1 MVRPSLFRA
10 AALLAFAFLFFQQAM
25 AQPPMATLTGQV
37 VSARTLE
44 PLPGASLALLP
55 GNVSLTGTT
64 DSSGHFR
71 IAAIP
76 VGHYALR
83 VTAVGHD
90 TLEVPELW
98 LRAGKQNVQ
107 RIELGPSSGQLGSV
121 TVSAMARERMSP
133 LGVQPFTVEQSL
145 RWAATFHDPARLV
158 SAMPGVATTNDEANH
173 LSIRGNSPNANTWLL
188 EGVEIVNPNHTG
200 NAGTATDL
208 PTLSGGGVTLLS
220 AQMLGPSQLLTGVL
234 PMDRDNAL
242 GGILDMRLRK
252 GNQERQEWTVQAG
265 LLGLDLATEGP
276 IGKGG
281 RSSYLANYRYSTV
294 GLLSSMGVDFGDE
307 HITYQDLSFHVALPA
322 GKRGAW
328 HVFGLGGNSS
338 NVFEAVHDSSQ
349 WEVDKDSRNIDYS
362 SRMGAVGARVRVPV
376 GRRGSFSAAMAASE
390 IDQQRAE
397 EQLADDYTVIGHE
410 RAVLNER
417 KLTGAVQLDGAMGAR
432 FRYAL
437 GATALQRQL
446 YTPQDHDTS
455 AWTIRPW
462 IHGRWALTE
471 HLELGA
477 GMGLPYFTGTQ
488 ELLAEP
494 RAQLAWRMRHG
505 RKLALAAGTRSQW
518 PQWQS
523 IATRGQGFTQQSIGL
538 SRSLD
543 IVLGYDHP
551 VGDRLVLHAEAY
563 HQHITELPVAAW
575 WTAINTLAVVNL
587 WNEQFALPIMSNGT
601 ATNQGVEASI
611 DHRFATGFFYRA
623 NLSMFNSTY
632 TVHGIT
638 DGTRWNNN
646 YIGNLLGGKEFRKE
660 KKDRVRTWGISGR
673 VNTMGGGWNPPLPAY
688 ADINGNVLFA
698 GQPEWERLPA
708 YFRLDLRVYLKKD
721 RKSHTGLWALDLQNV
736 TNQQNVAFRYWD
748 SRQGKVLAKNQLGL
762 IPNLSYRIEF

>member
-1 MVRPSLFRA
+1 MAIGCLISQL
-10 AALLAFAFLFFQQAM
+10 AM

-37 VSARTLE
+37 VAAQTLE

-55 GNVSLTGTT
+55 GNPHLTATT

-71 IAAIP
+71 ISAIP

-98 LRAGKQNVQ
+98 LRAGKQHVQ
-107 RIELGPSSGQLGSV
+107 RIELDLSSGHLGSV
-121 TVSAMARERMSP
+121 TISALARERPSL

-145 RWAATFHDPARLV
+145 RWAATFFDPARLV
-158 SAMPGVATTNDEANH
+158 SAIPGVATTNDEANH

-234 PMDRDNAL
+234 PMERDNAL

-252 GNQERQEWTVQAG
+252 GNQEKQEWTVQAG

-276 IGKGG
+276 IAQGG

-294 GLLSSMGVDFGDE
+294 GLLSSLGVDFGDE

-322 GKRGAW
+322 GKRGEW
-328 HVFGLGGNSS
+328 HLFGLGGNSS
-338 NVFEAVHDSSQ
+338 NVFKAVHDTSQ

-362 SRMGAVGARVRVPV
+362 SRMGAVGARIRVPV
-376 GRRGSFSAAMAASE
+376 GRRGSFSAALGASA
-390 IDQQRAE
+390 IDQVRDEQ
-397 EQLADDYTVIGHE
+397 QLADDYRTIGQE
-410 RAVLNER
+410 RAALNER
-417 KLTGAVQLDGAMGAR
+417 KLSGAVQWDGAVGAR

-437 GATALQRQL
+437 GATALERQL
-446 YTPQDHDTS
+446 YTPLDPDTS
-455 AWTIRPW
+455 AWTFRPW
-462 IHGRWALTE
+462 AHGRWTLTE
-471 HLELGA
+471 HLEIGA
-477 GMGLPYFTGTQ
+477 GLGLPYFTGTR

-494 RAQLAWRMRHG
+494 RAQLAWRMRQG
-505 RKLALAAGTRSQW
+505 RALALAAGTRSQW

-523 IATRGQGFTQQSIGL
+523 FATRGDGFAQQAIGP

-543 IVLGYDHP
+543 VVLGYDHP
-551 VGDRLVLHAEAY
+551 VADRLVLHAEVY
-563 HQHITELPVAAW
+563 HQHITALPVAAW
-575 WTAINTLAVVNL
+575 WAAVNNLAIVNL
-587 WNEQFALPIMSNGT
+587 WNEQFAFPLIANGT

-611 DHRFATGFFYRA
+611 DHRFATGFFYCA
-623 NLSMFNSTY
+623 NLSLFNSAY
-632 TVHGIT
+632 SMHGHT
-638 DGTRWNNN
+638 EGTRWNNN
-646 YIGNLLGGKEFRKE
+646 YIGNLLGGKEFRKQKE
-660 KKDRVRTWGISGR
+660 DRVRTWGISGR
-673 VNTMGGGWNPPLPAY
+673 VNTMGGGWDPPLPAY
-688 ADINGNVLFA
+688 TGINGEVVFA
-698 GQPEWERLPA
+698 GQSEWEQLPA

-721 RKSHTGLWALDLQNV
+721 RKGHTGLWALDLQNV
-736 TNQQNVAFRYWD
+736 TNQQNVAFHYWD
-748 SRQGKVLAKNQLGL
+748 ARQGKVVAKNQLGL